1 MSAIIALCANIAR
14 NPDRVDVDERDSDD
28 LLALVVA
35 ARNEYDGL
43 VAACRLAL
51 AHLDDEDCRSAPHNA
66 AVDALA
72 KALAKAGVRRCAW
85 TGATT
90 PARSGGLPVVTTRR

>member
-43 VAACRLAL
+43 VARRDAELR
-51 AHLDDEDCRSAPHNA
+51 
-66 AVDALA
+66 DALDSQLEKSVERLRA
-72 KALAKAGVRRCAW
+72 VAEMVPHVEASRVVQLSIKGV
-85 TGATT
+85 G
-90 PARSGGLPVVTTRR
+90 